1 MGIKGLTL
9 TMVSAK
15 EMGEAMVQGGI
26 GTMEEEEGLSM
37 EELLAVAAAIFFLKK
52 YPRGGGDDD
61 GLGRNHA
68 LGSIIYS
75 DTMKSFDISHI
86 IDNGVQGFI

>member
-1 MGIKGLTL
+1 
-9 TMVSAK
+9 
-15 EMGEAMVQGGI
+15 
-26 GTMEEEEGLSM
+26 MEEEEGLSM
-37 EELLAVAAAIFFLKK
+37 EELLAVAAATFFLKK
-52 YPRGGGDDD
+52 YPGGGGDD

-75 DTMKSFDISHI
+75 HTMKSFDISHI